1 MSQDLN
7 KRVELK
13 TERLL
18 LRPFEFK
25 DVEDVLG
32 YSSDPEVARYVP
44 MPQPYTRDELD
55 GVVARQ
61 VLADWSSRPLF
72 AIVFEHHVV
81 GGIGLRIDKSHDTA
95 ELGYALAR
103 PCWGQGLMPEAAR
116 AVITWGFERYALHK
130 VYAFADTRNRRSW
143 RVMEKLG
150 MTREG
155 VLRGHHKFRDEHIDD
170 AHYGILRA
178 EWCTQSP
185 S

>member
-32 YSSDPEVARYVP
+32 YASDPEVARYVP
-44 MPQPYTRDELD
+44 MPQPYTRDDAVEF
-55 GVVARQ
+55 VARQ

-81 GGIGLRIDKSHDTA
+81 GGIGLRINESH
-95 ELGYALAR
+95 GHR
-103 PCWGQGLMPEAAR
+103 RVGLR
-116 AVITWGFERYALHK
+116 AVKTP
-130 VYAFADTRNRRSW
+130 
-143 RVMEKLG
+143 LG
-150 MTREG
+150 PRPH
-155 VLRGHHKFRDEHIDD
+155 VRGGAGRHRL
-170 AHYGILRA
+170 GI
-178 EWCTQSP
+178 
-185 S
+185 

>member
-18 LRPFEFK
+18 IRPFEFK

-103 PCWGQGLMPEAAR
+103 PCWGKGLMPEAAR

-143 RVMEKLG
+143 HVMEKLG
-150 MTREG
+150 MPREG

-170 AHYGILRA
+170 AYYGILRA